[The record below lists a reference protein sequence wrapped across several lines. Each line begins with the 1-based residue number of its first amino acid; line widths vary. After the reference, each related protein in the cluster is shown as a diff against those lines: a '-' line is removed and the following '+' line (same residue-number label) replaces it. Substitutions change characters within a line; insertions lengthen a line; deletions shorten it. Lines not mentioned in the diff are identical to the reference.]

1 MFARSWEIADKNRF
15 HSFQSTR
22 YSLNQAVLQRNQNQV
37 LLQKEYA
44 ANSQWKH

>member
-1 MFARSWEIADKNRF
+1 MFARSWEISVKSRF
-15 HSFQSTR
+15 QSLQSTR

-44 ANSQWKH
+44 ANSQWNH